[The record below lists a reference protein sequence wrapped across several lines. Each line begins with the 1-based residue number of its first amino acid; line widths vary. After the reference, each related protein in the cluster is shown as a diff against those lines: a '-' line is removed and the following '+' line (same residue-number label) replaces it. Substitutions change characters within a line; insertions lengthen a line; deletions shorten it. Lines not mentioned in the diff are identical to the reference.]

1 MPTAKDR
8 PCPSE
13 PVNAST
19 PGTLDSEWA
28 PRRLPRRQKDRSSD
42 MGKNPISARTGYK
55 AKQPCPLLRMNL
67 SRSSQ
72 SWLLGST
79 RRTPPLYSA
88 TRSSGHENDGA
99 RCAPASP
106 QVISTISLRT
116 QFAVFSNPAIF
127 ALILLSHTRVVG
139 FVAGFSLSAFPFDFV
154 MSPPSSFCGYVN
166 LDKK

>member
-1 MPTAKDR
+1 MKRKLMAFTLIAISFLFNGLSIFAANAMPTAKDR

-42 MGKNPISARTGYK
+42 TGKNPISARTGYK

-79 RRTPPLYSA
+79 RRTPPL
-88 TRSSGHENDGA
+88 
-99 RCAPASP
+99 
-106 QVISTISLRT
+106 
-116 QFAVFSNPAIF
+116 
-127 ALILLSHTRVVG
+127 
-139 FVAGFSLSAFPFDFV
+139 
-154 MSPPSSFCGYVN
+154 
-166 LDKK
+166 